1 MLSDGSSS
9 RLSLRRSGLLLLLAV
24 VLLVGAGCGGSDD
37 GDDGGDGGGAAPT
50 ATTEPEAD
58 PVAGG
63 SLVYGIEAESDGW
76 NPTTASWSLSGLLI
90 GQSVYDPLA
99 AYDVDGVAQ
108 PYLAESFDHN
118 DDYTEWTITLR
129 NGVRFHNGDPLTAD
143 AVVTMLEGH
152 RASGLTS
159 PAFAPIEGVEASDER
174 TVVVTMSS
182 PWVVF
187 PTALTGQTGVVPH
200 PSIIDEGISDAPVG
214 TGPFEFEEWV
224 PDSNWTGV
232 KNDDYWR
239 EGLPYLESIE
249 FRPLNDPL
257 RRVDARRSG
266 DVDVIHTSGQADLD
280 RLQDAID
287 SGDMRIWTDTGEN
300 EEGSLMLN
308 NSQPPFDDVRMRQ
321 AVAYATDQET
331 YNTVINQ
338 GLGELAT
345 GPFTPTNP
353 FAVET
358 DYPTYDLERAQELVA
373 ELEAEGKSVA
383 FTLTNTTNAFDREQ
397 SEFLEQMYEAAGFDV
412 TLEFLE
418 FAQFIGLA
426 VSGNYQALAWRQFS
440 SPDPDGEYQWWYTG
454 SSLNFAQLS
463 DEQIDAALDA
473 GRSSPERADR
483 EQAYA
488 DLQNRM
494 AEIVPFVWFNHVEWF
509 IVADA
514 SVHDIPSGPLPDG
527 QESLPFQAG
536 AHRTAQIWRD

>member
-1 MLSDGSSS
+1 MLITSSS
-9 RLSLRRSGLLLLLAV
+9 VRVAPRRLALLLLLAG
-24 VLLVGAGCGGSDD
+24 LLVVGAACGGSDD
-37 GDDGGDGGGAAPT
+37 EASDDEGEGVVPT
-50 ATTEPEAD
+50 ATTEPEGD
-58 PVAGG
+58 PVPGG

-76 NPTTASWSLSGLLI
+76 NPTIASWSLSGQLI
-90 GQSVYDPLA
+90 GLSVYDPLA
-99 AYDVDGVAQ
+99 AYDIDGVAQ
-108 PYLAESFDHN
+108 PYLAESITPN
-118 DDYTEWTITLR
+118 DDYTEWTIALR
-129 NGVRFHNGDPLTAD
+129 EGVRFHNGDPLTAD
-143 AVVTMLEGH
+143 AVVTMIEGH

-159 PAFAPIEGVEASDER
+159 PAFAPVESVSAADER
-174 TVVVTMSS
+174 TVVVTMST

-187 PTALTGQTGVVPH
+187 PSALTGQTGVVPH
-200 PSIIDEGISDAPVG
+200 PSMIEEGINDAPIG
-214 TGPFEFEEWV
+214 TGPFEFDEWV
-224 PDSNWTGV
+224 PDSHWSGV
-232 KNDDYWR
+232 RNDDYWR
-239 EGLPYLESIE
+239 EGLPYLEAIE

-266 DVDVIHTSGQADLD
+266 DVDVIHTSGKADLD

-287 SGDMRIWTDTGEN
+287 TGDMRIWTDTGEN

-308 NSQPPFDDVRMRQ
+308 SSAPPFDDVRMRQ

-338 GLGELAT
+338 GLGQIAT

-358 DYPTYDLERAQELVA
+358 DYPTYDLERAQELVE
-373 ELEAEGKSVA
+373 ELKAEGKSVA

-397 SEFLEQMYEAAGFDV
+397 SEFLEQMYEEAGFEV
-412 TLEFLE
+412 ELEFLE

-426 VSGNYQALAWRQFS
+426 VSGNYEALAWRQFS
-440 SPDPDGEYQWWYTG
+440 SPDPDGEYQWWHSEST
-454 SSLNFAQLS
+454 LNFARVA
-463 DEQIDAALDA
+463 DEEIDAALEA
-473 GRSSPERADR
+473 GRRSPERADR